1 MYNGLLRELILH
13 KGFFS
18 PVFLKS
24 GMKRNT
30 LIIDR
35 FQLQKEL
42 GWTAFGEV
50 WLAEDRKTS
59 SRVAL
64 KIISSELFNSQSELR
79 KLKNEFN
86 LFLQIKCRNI
96 SELKELFNT
105 KGHLFYTAEY
115 VEGTELT
122 EMRGES
128 LPKVLPYFIDITKS
142 LIELHNYGIVHGA
155 VKPSDIVIMSNNQ
168 AKLVDTGLMSTF
180 ENKFRVIKSNY
191 SYTAPEIINQKK
203 YDWRA
208 DLYSLGVIMYETLYT
223 KLPWDTP
230 PYLEDSETNLKKKI
244 TFPEHSHSEI
254 NSVISKLLSIEPEN
268 RFGDTGELLT
278 VMEHIFAG
286 TVKKPRNS
294 SSKLSKVSIIEPDF
308 ISRRAEMSKLLEFLD
323 NFEATTLDHTVIIE
337 SPKGAGKTRFLNEF
351 KENISSRNVRTI
363 FFSANQTQ
371 NLISDLVRKIWDLL
385 DRELR
390 LQLSFKWGPAI
401 LLYFPQF
408 KKYGEFRKITPAKD
422 LPHTHEDFYRLSSLL
437 RDFINMSSKN
447 QPMVLILDNFNHID
461 KRSLRL
467 IQELSSN
474 LDSSNKLFCIV
485 TVEPGKDANI
495 EIPAFSRITLGPFT
509 FSETRAFIENC
520 LNFPTSKIDNELFV
534 WVYRNSK
541 GLAKHIRSLL
551 FLLIEEK
558 FIVTRD
564 GHLFFRKRKVADDG
578 IEKLLRSK
586 ITSFSEK
593 EKTVLKTCSIYKK
606 FTTKQAL
613 YSILKKDLEPKEI
626 DMAID
631 ILEANYLLVTHKNGK
646 INIVNQFFQPIIY
659 SLIPKKER
667 IRLHREMGNYIIATW
682 KNLMGM
688 NINHFAFAA
697 YHYHKAGKIDLALKL
712 YLQSVGG
719 FMAHL
724 NSELAESS
732 IDDALTIL
740 DSKPKLMKGKKLYSV
755 YLFAGRMYFKLGIFR
770 KATSL
775 LEKSYS
781 IWKDDTILEDLVFSL
796 SGDSDPSKALKLIS
810 GYNADTPAKKA
821 VKHYL
826 RAFVYLN
833 ADNNYS
839 KAEYHLKRASGL
851 VIKGHDKLFGPVRRF
866 TLKQMQFDIDLQVI
880 NSDYSMLDSLRIEL
894 IESAEKIDSKAFYID
909 ALNISFDFY
918 WNFNQMKKA
927 YEVLHQTLKL
937 SLEIFDN
944 FRISRSYLN
953 LAKCSHRI
961 GRLNDVR
968 FYLDKAIEYARKGC
982 GVNIIKQC
990 YFNYAELAIINGEF
1004 SLAENFLYNAMEI
1017 SEREHRDPEL
1027 INIYSLQTLLSLLKN
1042 DLGIARNTGGK
1053 LRRYLEEFKSINYQ
1067 KSILSNS
1074 ILMLLEAVTGND
1086 NHYFAELDIKMQD
1099 LFKSYPLFKQTSYL
1113 LYITCKIIYFK
1124 KLARND
1130 IAMNYIY
1137 EVEKDGIESSHTL
1150 FQMLY
1155 YYHASL
1161 FLKDFSP
1168 ASTLLRKYLQTG
1180 IKIAMK
1186 IQSNHFYSLF
1196 DRVSFLLERED
1207 TESIL
1212 GNVRETLKRSEC
1224 SLETRS
1230 TVENELAKLQTYFV
1244 NTKNQIEHLNTMNS
1258 NYAAIIDIVKSIAG
1272 KTDFSRITDSVI
1284 KKVIDVLTLELCGI
1298 VFVANDNEDGTYHIL
1313 DSSYREYKMSEF
1325 RFKAGVVPRMLKT
1338 GRMEFISGTP
1348 AETTSD
1354 FRLVAAVPIV
1364 LKGILKAYI
1373 YLERDSS
1380 IGTFSESQI
1389 NFLETLSENLAV
1401 VFDNIE
1407 LVQIATTD
1415 TLTKLFSRRHF
1426 FSILENEIEKADR
1439 YNFTVS
1445 MIMLDI
1451 DHFKDIND
1459 TYGHLAGDNILRHL
1473 GAFLKNTVRSSDYVG
1488 RYGGEE
1494 FLILLPGTDLDGAY
1508 QTAEKIRKNCKD
1520 KEVTGI
1526 SFSVSLGVASF
1537 HEDRIKNQKDFIE
1550 KCDMAMYKA
1559 KNNGRDGTVKYS
1571 ELTGK

>member
-1 MYNGLLRELILH
+1 
-13 KGFFS
+13 
-18 PVFLKS
+18 
-24 GMKRNT
+24 MKRNT
-30 LIIDR
+30 VIIDR
-35 FQLQKEL
+35 FELQKKL

-50 WLAEDRKTS
+50 WLADDRKTGT
-59 SRVAL
+59 RTAI
-64 KIISSELFNSQSELR
+64 KMISPELFSSQSEFK
-79 KLKNEFN
+79 KLKKEFN
-86 LFLQIKCRNI
+86 LFLQVKCRNI
-96 SELKELFNT
+96 SELKELFNA
-105 KGHLFYTAEY
+105 KGLLFYTAEY

-122 EMRGES
+122 ELRGES
-128 LPKVLPYFIDITKS
+128 LPKVLPYFIDVIKA

-155 VKPSDIVIMSNNQ
+155 VKPTDIVIMSNNQ

-191 SYTAPEIINQKK
+191 SYTAPEIINQKSH
-203 YDWRA
+203 DWRA

-230 PYLEDSETNLKKKI
+230 PYLENTETTAPDNIK
-244 TFPEHSHSEI
+244 FPKHSYTEV
-254 NSVISKLLSIEPEN
+254 NSVISKLLAIEPEN
-268 RFGDTGELLT
+268 RFNDTGELLT
-278 VMEHIFAG
+278 AMEHIYAG
-286 TVKKPRNS
+286 TVKNKES
-294 SSKLSKVSIIEPDF
+294 SDKQSAKVNIIEPDF
-308 ISRRAEMSKLLEFLD
+308 ISRRAEMSKLLESLD
-323 NFEATTLDHTVIIE
+323 NFEATTIDHAVIIE
-337 SPKGAGKTRFLNEF
+337 SPKGAGRTRFLNEF
-351 KENISSRNVRTI
+351 RAKISSRNVKTI

-371 NLISDLVRKIWDLL
+371 NLISDLAGKIWELL

-408 KKYGEFRKITPAKD
+408 DKYGEFRTISPAKD
-422 LPHTHEDFYRLSSLL
+422 LPHAHEDFYRLSSLL
-437 RDFINMSSKN
+437 RDFINMSSRN
-447 QPMVLILDNFNHID
+447 QPLVLILDNFNHID

-467 IQELSSN
+467 IQELSSS

-485 TVEPGKDANI
+485 TVEPGQDSNI
-495 EIPAFSRITLGPFT
+495 EIPAFSRITLAPFT
-509 FSETRAFIENC
+509 FSETRAFIEGC
-520 LNFPTSKIDNELFV
+520 LCFPASKIDNELFV

-558 FIVTRD
+558 FIVSRD
-564 GHLFFRKRKVADDG
+564 GHIFFKKRKVADDG

-586 ITSFSEK
+586 IASFSEK
-593 EKTVLKTCSIYKK
+593 EKSVLKACSIYKK
-606 FTTKQAL
+606 FVTKEAL
-613 YSILKKDLEPKEI
+613 YYLLMNRLKPKEV
-626 DMAID
+626 DLAID
-631 ILEANYLLVTHKNGK
+631 VLETNYLLVKHQNGK

-659 SLIPKKER
+659 SLVSKNER
-667 IRLHREMGNYIIATW
+667 VKLHKDMGDYIISTW
-682 KNLMGM
+682 KVLMGM

-697 YHYHKAGKIDLALKL
+697 YHYHKAGNMELALKL

-732 IDDALTIL
+732 IDEALNII
-740 DSKPKLMKGKKLYSV
+740 DSNPSLMKGKKLYAV
-755 YLFAGRMYFKLGIFR
+755 YLFSGRMYFKLGIFR
-770 KATSL
+770 KATTL
-775 LEKSYS
+775 LEKSYF

-796 SGDSDPSKALKLIS
+796 AGDSDPSKALKLIA
-810 GYNADTPAKKA
+810 GYNADTPQRKA

-833 ADNNYS
+833 ADNNFS
-839 KAEYHLKRASGL
+839 KAEYHLKRALGL
-851 VIKGHDKLFGPVRRF
+851 IKKGHDNLFGPIRRF

-880 NSDYSMLDSLRIEL
+880 NTDYSELDALRKEL

-982 GVNIIKQC
+982 GVSIIKQC

-1004 SLAENFLYNAMEI
+1004 SLAENFLYNAKEI

-1027 INIYSLQTLLSLLKN
+1027 INIYSLHTLLSLLKN

-1067 KSILSNS
+1067 KSILSYS
-1074 ILMLLEAVTGND
+1074 TLMLLEAMTGND
-1086 NHYFAELDIKMQD
+1086 NEYFSELDKKMLK
-1099 LFKSYPLFKQTSYL
+1099 LFESYPLFKETSYL
-1113 LYITCKIIYFK
+1113 LYITCWINYSK
-1124 KLARND
+1124 KLGNND
-1130 IAMNYIY
+1130 KAMNFIY
-1137 EVEKDGIESSHTL
+1137 EVEQNEIVSSHSL

-1161 FLKDFSP
+1161 FLKDFAPS
-1168 ASTLLRKYLQTG
+1168 SSLLRKYLKKG
-1180 IKIAMK
+1180 LKMSMK
-1186 IQSNHFYSLF
+1186 IQSNNFYSLF
-1196 DRVSFLLERED
+1196 DRISFLLERED

-1212 GNVRETLKRSEC
+1212 GNIRETLKNSEC
-1224 SLETRS
+1224 SIDSRNA
-1230 TVENELAKLQTYFV
+1230 VEKELSKLHTYFM
-1244 NTKNQIEHLNTMNS
+1244 NTKNQIEIVNTMNA
-1258 NYAAIIDIVKSIAG
+1258 NYSAIIDIVKSIAG
-1272 KTDFSRITDSVI
+1272 KTDFVRITDSVI
-1284 KKVIDVLTLELCGI
+1284 KKVIEVLSLELCGI
-1298 VFVANDNEDGTYHIL
+1298 VFVGTDSDDGTYNIL

-1348 AETTSD
+1348 DDTGSN
-1354 FRLVAAVPIV
+1354 FRFVAAVPIV
-1364 LKGILKAYI
+1364 LKGTLKAYI

-1401 VFDNIE
+1401 VFDNVE

-1415 TLTKLFSRRHF
+1415 TLTKLYSRRHF
-1426 FSILENEIEKADR
+1426 FSILEKEIEKADR

-1451 DHFKDIND
+1451 DHFKEIND
-1459 TYGHLAGDNILRHL
+1459 TYGHLAGDNILKQL
-1473 GAFLKNTVRSSDYVG
+1473 GTLLKTSVRSSDYVG
-1488 RYGGEE
+1488 RFGGEE
-1494 FLILLPGTDLDGAY
+1494 FVILLPGTDLEGAY
-1508 QTAEKIRKNCKD
+1508 QTSEKIRKSCMD
-1520 KEVTGI
+1520 KEIAGI

-1537 HEDRIKNQKDFIE
+1537 HEDRIKNEKDFIE
-1550 KCDMAMYKA
+1550 KCDMAMYRA
-1559 KNNGRDGTVKYS
+1559 KSNGRNNTVKYS
-1571 ELTGK
+1571 ELIGK

>member
-1 MYNGLLRELILH
+1 
-13 KGFFS
+13 
-18 PVFLKS
+18 
-24 GMKRNT
+24 MKRNT
-30 LIIDR
+30 IIIDR
-35 FQLQKEL
+35 FELQKKL

-50 WLAEDRKTS
+50 WLAEDKKTS

-64 KIISSELFNSQSELR
+64 KMISSELFSTQNELR

-86 LFLQIKCRNI
+86 LFLQVKCRNI
-96 SELKELFNT
+96 SELKEFFNT
-105 KGHLFYTAEY
+105 KGMLFYTAEY

-128 LPKVLPYFIDITKS
+128 LSKVLPYFIGITKS
-142 LIELHNYGIVHGA
+142 LIELHNYGIVHGT
-155 VKPSDIVIMSNNQ
+155 VKPTDIIIMSNNQ

-223 KLPWDTP
+223 KLPWSTP
-230 PYLEDSETNLKKKI
+230 PYLEDSETTVEKKI
-244 TFPEHSHSEI
+244 VFPEHSHSEI

-268 RFGDTGELLT
+268 RFDDTGELLT
-278 VMEHIFAG
+278 VMEHIYAG
-286 TVKKPRNS
+286 TVKKPTS
-294 SSKLSKVSIIEPDF
+294 SSTQLSKVSIIEPDF

-323 NFEATTLDHTVIIE
+323 NFEATAIDHSVIIE
-337 SPKGAGKTRFLNEF
+337 SPKGAGRTRFLKEF
-351 KENISSRNVRTI
+351 RSNISSRNLKTI

-371 NLISDLVRKIWDLL
+371 NLISDLARKIWELL

-408 KKYGEFRKITPAKD
+408 EKYGEFRKIIPAKD

-437 RDFINMSSKN
+437 RDFINMSSRN
-447 QPMVLILDNFNHID
+447 QPLVLILDNFNHID

-467 IQELSSN
+467 IQELSSS
-474 LDSSNKLFCIV
+474 LDSSNKLFNIV
-485 TVEPGKDANI
+485 TVEPGKDSNI
-495 EIPAFSRITLGPFT
+495 EIPAFSRITLSPFT
-509 FSETRAFIENC
+509 FSETRAFIEGC
-520 LNFPTSKIDNELFV
+520 LNFPATKIDNELFV
-534 WVYRNSK
+534 WIYRNSK

-558 FIVTRD
+558 FIVAKD
-564 GHLFFRKRKVADDG
+564 GHIFFKKRKVADDG

-593 EKTVLKTCSIYKK
+593 EKAVLKACSIYKK
-606 FTTKQAL
+606 FITKEAL
-613 YSILKKDLEPKEI
+613 YYLLMNKLKPKEI
-626 DMAID
+626 DMSID
-631 ILEANYLLVTHKNGK
+631 VLQTNYLLVTHKNGK
-646 INIVNQFFQPIIY
+646 INIVNQFFHPIIY
-659 SLIPKKER
+659 SLIPREER
-667 IRLHREMGNYIIATW
+667 IRLHKDMGDYIISTW
-682 KNLMGM
+682 KVLMGM
-688 NINHFAFAA
+688 NVNHFAFAA
-697 YHYHKAGKIDLALKL
+697 YHYHKAGKMELALKL

-740 DSKPKLMKGKKLYSV
+740 DSNPDLMKDKKLYAV
-755 YLFAGRMYFKLGIFR
+755 YLFAGRIYFKLGIFR

-775 LEKSYS
+775 LEKSYT

-796 SGDSDPSKALKLIS
+796 AGDSDPSKALKLIS
-810 GYNADTPAKKA
+810 GYDADTSEKKA

-833 ADNNYS
+833 ADNNFS
-839 KAEYHLKRASGL
+839 KAEYHLKRALGL
-851 VIKGHDKLFGPVRRF
+851 IKKGHEKLFGPVRRF

-880 NSDYSMLDSLRIEL
+880 NSDYSELDTLRMEL
-894 IESAEKIDSKAFYID
+894 LESAERIDSKAFYID

-1017 SEREHRDPEL
+1017 SEREHKDPEL

-1074 ILMLLEAVTGND
+1074 TLMLLEAITGND
-1086 NHYFAELDIKMQD
+1086 NEYFAELDRKMQK

-1113 LYITCKIIYFK
+1113 LYITCRIIYDK
-1124 KLARND
+1124 KLGHYD
-1130 IAMNYIY
+1130 SAMNYIY
-1137 EVEKDGIESSHTL
+1137 EVEQDSIISSHTL

-1155 YYHASL
+1155 YYYAAL

-1168 ASTLLRKYLQTG
+1168 SSTLLRKYLKNG
-1180 IKIAMK
+1180 LKMAMK

-1196 DRVSFLLERED
+1196 DRISFLLERED

-1212 GNVRETLKRSEC
+1212 SNVRETLKKSEC
-1224 SLETRS
+1224 SIETINA
-1230 TVENELAKLQTYFV
+1230 VENELTKLQAYFI
-1244 NTKNQIEHLNTMNS
+1244 NTKNQIELLNTMNS
-1258 NYAAIIDIVKSIAG
+1258 NYSAIIDIVKSIAG
-1272 KTDFSRITDSVI
+1272 KTDFERITDSVI
-1284 KKVIDVLTLELCGI
+1284 KKVIDVLTLDLCGI
-1298 VFVANDNEDGTYHIL
+1298 VFVGSDSDEGTYHIL

-1348 AETTSD
+1348 SETGSE
-1354 FRLVAAVPIV
+1354 FKFVAAVPIV
-1364 LKGILKAYI
+1364 LKGNLKAYI

-1401 VFDNIE
+1401 VFDNVE

-1415 TLTKLFSRRHF
+1415 TLTKLYSRRHF
-1426 FSILENEIEKADR
+1426 FSILDKEIEKADR

-1459 TYGHLAGDNILRHL
+1459 TYGHLAGDNILKHL
-1473 GAFLKNTVRSSDYVG
+1473 GILLKSTVRASDYVG
-1488 RYGGEE
+1488 RFGGEE
-1494 FLILLPGTDLDGAY
+1494 FVILLPGTDLDGAY
-1508 QTAEKIRKNCKD
+1508 QTAEKIRKSCKD
-1520 KEVTGI
+1520 KEVSGI
-1526 SFSVSLGVASF
+1526 SFSISLGVASF
-1537 HEDRIKNQKDFIE
+1537 HEDRIKNEKDFIE
-1550 KCDMAMYKA
+1550 KCDMAMYRA
-1559 KNNGRDGTVKYS
+1559 KSNGRDNTVKYS
-1571 ELTGK
+1571 ELVGK

>member
-1 MYNGLLRELILH
+1 M
-13 KGFFS
+13 
-18 PVFLKS
+18 
-24 GMKRNT
+24 MKRDAV
-30 LIIDR
+30 IIDR
-35 FQLQKEL
+35 FELQKKL

-64 KIISSELFNSQSELR
+64 KIISPELFSTQGEFK
-79 KLKNEFN
+79 KLKKEFN
-86 LFLQIKCRNI
+86 LFLQVKCRNI

-105 KGHLFYTAEY
+105 KGLLFYTAEY
-115 VEGTELT
+115 VEGIELT
-122 EMRGES
+122 ELRGES
-128 LPKVLPYFIDITKS
+128 LSKVLPYFIDITKA
-142 LIELHNYGIVHGA
+142 LIELHNYGIVHGT
-155 VKPSDIVIMSNNQ
+155 VKPTDIIIKSDGQ

-191 SYTAPEIINQKK
+191 SYTAPEIINQKT

-208 DLYSLGVIMYETLYT
+208 DLYSLGMIMYETLYT

-230 PYLEDSETNLKKKI
+230 FYIDDSETVSDRMI
-244 TFPEHSHSEI
+244 QFPENSHPEI
-254 NSVISKLLSIEPEN
+254 NSAISRLLSLDPDN
-268 RFGDTGELLT
+268 RFNDTGELLT
-278 VMEHIFAG
+278 ALEHIYTG
-286 TVKKPRNS
+286 TVKKSADNS
-294 SSKLSKVSIIEPDF
+294 IQKSRIHILEPDF
-308 ISRRAEMSKLLEFLD
+308 MSRRSEMSKLLESLD
-323 NFEATTLDHTVIIE
+323 NFEATTIDHAVIIE
-337 SPKGAGKTRFLNEF
+337 SPKGAGRTRFLKEF
-351 KENISSRNVRTI
+351 INKISSRNLKTI

-371 NLISDLVRKIWDLL
+371 NLISDLAVKIWELL

-408 KKYGEFRKITPAKD
+408 EKYGEFKKIIPAKD

-437 RDFINMSSKN
+437 RDFINMSSRN
-447 QPMVLILDNFNHID
+447 NPLVLVLDNFNHID

-467 IQELSSN
+467 IQELSSS
-474 LDSSNKLFCIV
+474 LDSGNRLFCIV
-485 TVEPGKDANI
+485 TVEPGNDSNI
-495 EIPAFSRITLGPFT
+495 EIPAFSRITLAPFT
-509 FSETRAFIENC
+509 FSETRAFIESC
-520 LNFPTSKIDNELFV
+520 LNFPASKIDNELFV

-541 GLAKHIRSLL
+541 GLAKNVRSLL

-558 FIVTRD
+558 VIVARE
-564 GHLFFRKRKVADDG
+564 GHVFFKKRKVADDG

-586 ITSFSEK
+586 IASFSDK
-593 EKTVLKTCSIYKK
+593 EKSVLKACSIYKR
-606 FTTKQAL
+606 FVTKEAL
-613 YSILKKDLEPKEI
+613 YYLLMNELKPKDI

-631 ILEANYLLVTHKNGK
+631 VLETNYLLVKHKNGK

-659 SLIPKKER
+659 SLIPKNKREK
-667 IRLHREMGNYIIATW
+667 LHKEMGDYIISTW
-682 KNLMGM
+682 KVLMGM

-697 YHYHKAGKIDLALKL
+697 HHYQKAGKMELALKL

-732 IDDALTIL
+732 IDEALTIL
-740 DSKPKLMKGKKLYSV
+740 DSNPKLMEGKKLYAV
-755 YLFAGRMYFKLGIFR
+755 YLFSGRMYFKLGIFR

-781 IWKDDTILEDLVFSL
+781 IWKDDSILEDLVFSL
-796 SGDSDPSKALKLIS
+796 AGDSDPSKALKLIA
-810 GYNADTPAKKA
+810 GYNADTPERKA

-833 ADNNYS
+833 ADNNFS
-839 KAEYHLKRASGL
+839 KAEHHLKRAIGL
-851 VIKGHDKLFGPVRRF
+851 IKKNHASLFGPIRRF
-866 TLKQMQFDIDLQVI
+866 TIKQMQFDIDLQII
-880 NSDYSMLDSLRIEL
+880 NSDYSELNLLRKEL
-894 IESAEKIDSKAFYID
+894 LQSAGEMDSKAFFID

-982 GVNIIKQC
+982 GVSIVKQC

-1004 SLAENFLYNAMEI
+1004 SLAENFLYNAREI

-1027 INIYSLQTLLSLLKN
+1027 INIYSLQTLLSILRN

-1053 LRRYLEEFKSINYQ
+1053 LRRYIEEFKSINHQ
-1067 KSILSNS
+1067 KSILSHS
-1074 ILMLLEAVTGND
+1074 TLMLLEAITGND
-1086 NHYFAELDIKMQD
+1086 REYFFELDRKMQK
-1099 LFKSYPLFKQTSYL
+1099 LFQSYPLFKQTSYL
-1113 LYITCKIIYFK
+1113 LYITCRIIYSQK
-1124 KLARND
+1124 TGRND
-1130 IAMNYIY
+1130 DAMDMIY
-1137 EVEKDGIESSHTL
+1137 EVEQNSVISSHTL

-1168 ASTLLRKYLQTG
+1168 SSGLLRKYLNLG
-1180 IKIAMK
+1180 LKLAMK

-1196 DRVSFLLERED
+1196 DRISFLLERED

-1212 GNVRETLKRSEC
+1212 TNIRDILKKSET
-1224 SLETRS
+1224 SLETRNAVD
-1230 TVENELAKLQTYFV
+1230 TELTKLHTYFT
-1244 NTKNQIEHLNTMNS
+1244 NTKNQIEILNTMNS
-1258 NYAAIIDIVKSIAG
+1258 NYTAIIDIVKSIAG
-1272 KTDFSRITDSVI
+1272 KTDFQRITDSVI
-1284 KKVIDVLTLELCGI
+1284 KKVIEVLSLELCGI
-1298 VFVANDNEDGTYHIL
+1298 VFTGNSSDDGTYCIL

-1325 RFKAGVVPRMLKT
+1325 RFKAGIVPRMLKT
-1338 GRMEFISGTP
+1338 GRMESISGTP
-1348 AETTSD
+1348 DETGSN
-1354 FRLVAAVPIV
+1354 FRFVAAVPIV
-1364 LKGILKAYI
+1364 LKGELKAYI

-1401 VFDNIE
+1401 ILDNVE

-1415 TLTKLFSRRHF
+1415 TLTKLYTRRHF
-1426 FSILENEIEKADR
+1426 FSILEKEIEKADR

-1451 DHFKDIND
+1451 DHFKEIND
-1459 TYGHLAGDNILRHL
+1459 TYGHLAGDNILKHL
-1473 GAFLKNTVRSSDYVG
+1473 GILLKNSVRSSDYVG
-1488 RYGGEE
+1488 RFGGEE
-1494 FLILLPGTDLDGAY
+1494 FVILLPGTDLEGAY
-1508 QTAEKIRKNCKD
+1508 QTAEKIRKSCGNH
-1520 KEVTGI
+1520 EVSGI

-1537 HEDRIKNQKDFIE
+1537 HEDRIKNEKDFIE
-1550 KCDMAMYKA
+1550 KCDMAMYRA
-1559 KNNGRDGTVKYS
+1559 KSTGRNNAVKFS
-1571 ELTGK
+1571 ELVGK

>member
-1 MYNGLLRELILH
+1 
-13 KGFFS
+13 
-18 PVFLKS
+18 
-24 GMKRNT
+24 MKRNT
-30 LIIDR
+30 VIIDR
-35 FQLQKEL
+35 FELQKKL

-64 KIISSELFNSQSELR
+64 KMISPELFSSQNEYR
-79 KLKNEFN
+79 KLKKEFN
-86 LFLQIKCRNI
+86 LFLQVKCRNI
-96 SELKELFNT
+96 SELKEIFNT
-105 KGHLFYTAEY
+105 KGMLFYTAEY

-122 EMRGES
+122 ELRGES
-128 LPKVLPYFIDITKS
+128 LPKVLPYFIDITKA
-142 LIELHNYGIVHGA
+142 LIELHNYGIVHGT
-155 VKPSDIVIMSNNQ
+155 VKPSDIIIMSNNQ
-168 AKLVDTGLMSTF
+168 AKLVDTGLLSTF

-191 SYTAPEIINQKK
+191 SYTAPEIINQRKH
-203 YDWRA
+203 DWRA

-223 KLPWDTP
+223 KLPWNTP
-230 PYLEDSETNLKKKI
+230 PYLEDSESSVEKKI
-244 TFPEHSHSEI
+244 TFPEHSSTEI
-254 NSVISKLLSIEPEN
+254 NSVIARLLSVEPEN
-268 RFGDTGELLT
+268 RFNDTGELLT
-278 VMEHIFAG
+278 VMEHIYTG
-286 TVKKPRNS
+286 TVKKPES
-294 SSKLSKVSIIEPDF
+294 TDKQLSKVNIVEPDF
-308 ISRRAEMSKLLEFLD
+308 ISRRAEMSKLLEILD
-323 NFEATTLDHTVIIE
+323 NFEATSLDHTVIIE
-337 SPKGAGKTRFLNEF
+337 SPKGSGRTRFLKEF
-351 KENISSRNVRTI
+351 RANISSRNLRTV

-371 NLISDLVRKIWDLL
+371 NLIADLVRKIWELL

-408 KKYGEFRKITPAKD
+408 EKYGEFRKVTPAKD

-437 RDFINMSSKN
+437 RDFINMSSRN
-447 QPMVLILDNFNHID
+447 QPLVLMLDNFNHID

-467 IQELSSN
+467 IQELSSS
-474 LDSSNKLFCIV
+474 LDSSNRLFCIV
-485 TVEPGKDANI
+485 TVEPGKDSSI
-495 EIPAFSRITLGPFT
+495 EIPAFSRIILTPFT
-509 FSETRAFIENC
+509 FSETRAFIEGC
-520 LNFPTSKIDNELFV
+520 LNFPASKIDNELFV

-541 GLAKHIRSLL
+541 GLAKQVRSLL

-558 FIVTRD
+558 FIIARE
-564 GHLFFRKRKVADDG
+564 GHIFFKKKKVADDG

-593 EKTVLKTCSIYKK
+593 EKSVLKACSIYKK
-606 FTTKQAL
+606 FITKEAL
-613 YSILKKDLEPKEI
+613 YYLLMNELKPKDI

-631 ILEANYLLVTHKNGK
+631 VLETNYLLVKHKNGK
-646 INIVNQFFQPIIY
+646 INIVNQFFHPIIY
-659 SLIPKKER
+659 SLVSKKER
-667 IRLHREMGNYIIATW
+667 IKLHKDMGDYIISTW
-682 KNLMGM
+682 KVLMGM

-697 YHYHKAGKIDLALKL
+697 YHYHQAEKMELALKL

-740 DSKPKLMKGKKLYSV
+740 DSNPNLMEGKKLYAV

-770 KATSL
+770 KATTL

-796 SGDSDPSKALKLIS
+796 AGDSDPSKALRLIS
-810 GYNADTPAKKA
+810 GYNADTPDRKA

-833 ADNNYS
+833 ADNNFS
-839 KAEYHLKRASGL
+839 KAEYHLKRALGL
-851 VIKGHDKLFGPVRRF
+851 IQKGHRSLFGPVRRF

-880 NSDYSMLDSLRIEL
+880 NSDYSELDTLRKEL

-918 WNFNQMKKA
+918 WNFNLMKKA
-927 YEVLHQTLKL
+927 YEVLHETLKL

-968 FYLDKAIEYARKGC
+968 FYLDKAVEYARKGC
-982 GVNIIKQC
+982 GVSIIKQC

-1004 SLAENFLYNAMEI
+1004 SLAENFLYNALEI
-1017 SEREHRDPEL
+1017 SQREHRDPEL
-1027 INIYSLQTLLSLLKN
+1027 INIYSLQTMLSLLKN
-1042 DLGIARNTGGK
+1042 DMGIARNTGGK

-1067 KSILSNS
+1067 KSIMSFS
-1074 ILMLLEAVTGND
+1074 TLMLLEAITGND
-1086 NHYFAELDIKMQD
+1086 NEYFSELDRKMQA
-1099 LFKSYPLFKQTSYL
+1099 LFNSYPLFKQTSYL
-1113 LYITCKIIYFK
+1113 LYITCMIIYHK
-1124 KLARND
+1124 KLGNYD
-1130 IAMNYIY
+1130 KAMNFIY
-1137 EVEKDGIESSHTL
+1137 EVEQESIVSNHTL

-1168 ASTLLRKYLQTG
+1168 ASTLLRKYLKNG
-1180 IKIAMK
+1180 LKLAMK

-1212 GNVRETLKRSEC
+1212 GNIRDILKRSE
-1224 SLETRS
+1224 SSIETRDS
-1230 TVENELAKLQTYFV
+1230 VDEELAKLQTYFV
-1244 NTKNQIEHLNTMNS
+1244 NTKNQIEILNTMNS
-1258 NYAAIIDIVKSIAG
+1258 NYSAIIDIVKSIAG
-1272 KTDFSRITDSVI
+1272 KTDFTRITDSVI
-1284 KKVIDVLTLELCGI
+1284 KKVIEVLSLDICGI
-1298 VFVANDNEDGTYHIL
+1298 VFVGSDNDDGTYHIL

-1348 AETTSD
+1348 DETGLD
-1354 FRLVAAVPIV
+1354 FRFVAAVPIV
-1364 LKGILKAYI
+1364 LKGNLKAYI

-1401 VFDNIE
+1401 VLDNVE

-1415 TLTKLFSRRHF
+1415 TLTKLYSRRHF
-1426 FSILENEIEKADR
+1426 FSILEKEIEKADR

-1451 DHFKDIND
+1451 DHFKNIND
-1459 TYGHLAGDNILRHL
+1459 TYGHLAGDNILKHL
-1473 GAFLKNTVRSSDYVG
+1473 GMLLKNSVRSSDYVG
-1488 RYGGEE
+1488 RFGGEE
-1494 FLILLPGTDLDGAY
+1494 FVILLPGTDLEGAY
-1508 QTAEKIRKNCKD
+1508 QTAEKIRKSCKE
-1520 KEVTGI
+1520 KEVAGI

-1537 HEDRIKNQKDFIE
+1537 HEDRIKNEKDFIE
-1550 KCDMAMYKA
+1550 KCDMAMYRA
-1559 KNNGRDGTVKYS
+1559 KSNGRDNAVKYS
-1571 ELTGK
+1571 ELVGK

>member
-1 MYNGLLRELILH
+1 
-13 KGFFS
+13 
-18 PVFLKS
+18 
-24 GMKRNT
+24 MKRNT
-30 LIIDR
+30 VIIDR
-35 FQLQKEL
+35 FELQKKL

-64 KIISSELFNSQSELR
+64 KMISPELFSTQNEYR
-79 KLKNEFN
+79 KLKKEFN
-86 LFLQIKCRNI
+86 LFLQVKCRNI

-105 KGHLFYTAEY
+105 KGLLFYTAEY
-115 VEGTELT
+115 VEGIELT

-128 LPKVLPYFIDITKS
+128 LSKVLPYFIDITKS
-142 LIELHNYGIVHGA
+142 LIELHNYGIIHGT
-155 VKPSDIVIMSNNQ
+155 VKPTDIIIKSNNQ

-223 KLPWDTP
+223 KLPWSTP
-230 PYLEDSETNLKKKI
+230 PYLEDSETTVEKKI
-244 TFPEHSHSEI
+244 VFPEHSHSEI
-254 NSVISKLLSIEPEN
+254 NSVIARLLSIEPEN
-268 RFGDTGELLT
+268 RFDDTGELLT
-278 VMEHIFAG
+278 VMEHIYTG
-286 TVKKPRNS
+286 TVKKPTS
-294 SSKLSKVSIIEPDF
+294 SSPQLSKVSIIEPDF

-323 NFEATTLDHTVIIE
+323 NFEATTIDHSVIIE
-337 SPKGAGKTRFLNEF
+337 SPKGAGRTRFLKEF
-351 KENISSRNVRTI
+351 RSSISSRNLKTI

-371 NLISDLVRKIWDLL
+371 NLISDLARKIWELL

-408 KKYGEFRKITPAKD
+408 EKYGEFRKTTPAKD

-437 RDFINMSSKN
+437 RDFINMSSRN
-447 QPMVLILDNFNHID
+447 QPLVLILDNFNHID

-467 IQELSSN
+467 IQELSSS
-474 LDSSNKLFCIV
+474 LDSSNKLFSIV
-485 TVEPGKDANI
+485 TVEPGKDSNI
-495 EIPAFSRITLGPFT
+495 EIPAFSRITLAPFT
-509 FSETRAFIENC
+509 FSETRAFIEGC
-520 LNFPTSKIDNELFV
+520 LNFPATKIDNELFV

-558 FIVTRD
+558 FIVAKD
-564 GHLFFRKRKVADDG
+564 GHIFFKKRKVADDG

-593 EKTVLKTCSIYKK
+593 EKAVLKACSIYKK
-606 FTTKQAL
+606 FITKEAL
-613 YSILKKDLEPKEI
+613 YYLLMNKLKPKEI

-631 ILEANYLLVTHKNGK
+631 VLETNYLLVTHKNGK
-646 INIVNQFFQPIIY
+646 INIVNQFFHPIIY
-659 SLIPKKER
+659 SLIPRKER
-667 IRLHREMGNYIIATW
+667 MKLHKDMGDYIISTW
-682 KNLMGM
+682 KVLMGM
-688 NINHFAFAA
+688 NVNHFAFAA
-697 YHYHKAGKIDLALKL
+697 YHYHKAGKMELALKL

-740 DSKPKLMKGKKLYSV
+740 DSNPDLMKGKKLYSV

-775 LEKSYS
+775 LEKSYT

-796 SGDSDPSKALKLIS
+796 AGDSDPSKALKLIS
-810 GYNADTPAKKA
+810 GYNTDTLEKKA

-833 ADNNYS
+833 ADNNFS
-839 KAEYHLKRASGL
+839 KAEYHLKRALGL
-851 VIKGHDKLFGPVRRF
+851 IKKGHEKLFGPVRRF

-880 NSDYSMLDSLRIEL
+880 NSDYSELDNLRMEL
-894 IESAEKIDSKAFYID
+894 LESAEKIDSKAFYID

-982 GVNIIKQC
+982 GVSIIKQC

-1067 KSILSNS
+1067 KGILSNS
-1074 ILMLLEAVTGND
+1074 TLMLLEAITGND
-1086 NHYFAELDIKMQD
+1086 NEYFAELDRKMRK

-1113 LYITCKIIYFK
+1113 LYITCKIIYFN
-1124 KLARND
+1124 KLGSND
-1130 IAMNYIY
+1130 IAMNFIY
-1137 EVEKDGIESSHTL
+1137 EVEQNSINSSHTL

-1155 YYHASL
+1155 YYYAAL
-1161 FLKDFSP
+1161 FLKDFAP
-1168 ASTLLRKYLQTG
+1168 ASTLLRKYLKNG
-1180 IKIAMK
+1180 LKMAMK

-1196 DRVSFLLERED
+1196 DRISFLLERED

-1212 GNVRETLKRSEC
+1212 GNIRETLKRSE
-1224 SLETRS
+1224 SSIETRNA
-1230 TVENELAKLQTYFV
+1230 VENELTKLQAYFT
-1244 NTKNQIEHLNTMNS
+1244 NTKNQIELLNTMNS
-1258 NYAAIIDIVKSIAG
+1258 NYSAIIDIVKSIAG
-1272 KTDFSRITDSVI
+1272 KTDFERITDSVI

-1298 VFVANDNEDGTYHIL
+1298 VFVGSDSDEGTYYIL

-1348 AETTSD
+1348 SETGSD
-1354 FRLVAAVPIV
+1354 FRFVAAVPIV
-1364 LKGILKAYI
+1364 LKGNLKAYI

-1401 VFDNIE
+1401 VFDNVE

-1415 TLTKLFSRRHF
+1415 TLTKLYSRRHF
-1426 FSILENEIEKADR
+1426 FSILDKEIEKADR

-1459 TYGHLAGDNILRHL
+1459 TYGHLAGDNILKHL
-1473 GAFLKNTVRSSDYVG
+1473 GTLLKSTVRASDYVG
-1488 RYGGEE
+1488 RFGGEE
-1494 FLILLPGTDLDGAY
+1494 FVILLPGTDLDGAY
-1508 QTAEKIRKNCKD
+1508 QTAEKIRKSCKE
-1520 KEVTGI
+1520 KEVAGI

-1537 HEDRIKNQKDFIE
+1537 HEDRIKNEKDFIE
-1550 KCDMAMYKA
+1550 KCDMAMYRA
-1559 KNNGRDGTVKYS
+1559 KSNGRDNTVKYS
-1571 ELTGK
+1571 ELIGK